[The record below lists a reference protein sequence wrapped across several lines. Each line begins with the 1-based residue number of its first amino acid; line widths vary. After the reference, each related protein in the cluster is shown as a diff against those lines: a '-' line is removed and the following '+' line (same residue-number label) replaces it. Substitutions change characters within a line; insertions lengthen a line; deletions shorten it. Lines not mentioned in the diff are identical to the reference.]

1 LASSEQTVAE
11 FLSTLA
17 APTPAPGGGAAG
29 AIACA
34 LAAALVEMAAG
45 VSGRADVAAAGAAA
59 RDRVAGLADED
70 AAAYGE
76 VIDAQRASDPA
87 RISAALSHASDVP
100 LAVAETA
107 AELAGLAAD
116 LAGTGRDS
124 VRGDAVAGA
133 LLAEAAAA
141 AAARLVEINL
151 AGAPA
156 DPRRER
162 ARELSHAAADA
173 RRRALGD

>member
-1 LASSEQTVAE
+1 
-11 FLSTLA
+11 
-17 APTPAPGGGAAG
+17 
-29 AIACA
+29 
-34 LAAALVEMAAG
+34 

-59 RDRVAGLADED
+59 RDRAAGLADED
-70 AAAYGE
+70 AAAYGD
-76 VIDAQRASDPA
+76 VIDAQRAGDPA

-100 LAVAETA
+100 LAVADTA

-116 LAGTGRDS
+116 LAATGRDS
-124 VRGDAVAGA
+124 VRGDAIAGA

-141 AAARLVEINL
+141 AATRLVEINL

-162 ARELSHAAADA
+162 ARELSHAAAHA
-173 RRRALGD
+173 RRRALRD

>member
-11 FLSTLA
+11 FLSALA

-29 AIACA
+29 AIACT

-45 VSGRADVAAAGAAA
+45 VSGRAGVAAAGAAA

-70 AAAYGE
+70 AAAYGD
-76 VIDAQRASDPA
+76 VIDAQRAGDPA
-87 RISAALSHASDVP
+87 RIAAALSHASDVP

-116 LAGTGRDS
+116 LAATGRDS

-162 ARELSHAAADA
+162 ARDLSHAAADA
-173 RRRALGD
+173 RRRALA